1 MNQVP
6 IHNTGKT
13 NRYIGGICI
22 PPGETRMIDARLLPP
37 EAEHAPE
44 PDAPAADPI
53 GDLLK
58 LSVKEIIA
66 DLGEFDDETLARIE
80 ARELEDKPP
89 RKTLLDAIAQE
100 KLKRANAAAETGA

>member
-6 IHNTGKT
+6 IHNTGNT
-13 NRYIGGICI
+13 NRYIGGVCI

-37 EAEHAPE
+37 EPPDEPAP
-44 PDAPAADPI
+44 PAADPI

-58 LSVKEIIA
+58 LSVKEIVA

-80 ARELEDKPP
+80 ARELADETP

-100 KLKRANAAAETGA
+100 RLKRADAAAETVA